1 MLRNGHMLI
10 TKSRLQG
17 SSVVITL
24 PSDNGKKTS
33 ENQEYI
39 VVYSED
45 GTITLVSRIEAPFSE
60 GEEAGYCEKDEWKYL
75 TPEGRE
81 IL

>member
-1 MLRNGHMLI
+1 MLI

-24 PSDNGKKTS
+24 PSDNGKKPE

-39 VVYSED
+39 VVYSDD
-45 GTITLVSRIEAPFSE
+45 GTITLVPKIEDPSVAE
-60 GEEAGYCEKDEWKYL
+60 KKQNTMRKMNGQMYLRKGERLFYERRK
-75 TPEGRE
+75 
-81 IL
+81 

>member
-1 MLRNGHMLI
+1 MLI

-24 PSDNGKKTS
+24 PSDNGKKSS

-39 VVYSED
+39 VVYSDD
-45 GTITLVSRIEAPFSE
+45 GTITLVPKIEDPFS
-60 GEEAGYCEKDEWKYL
+60 GREEAEYYEKDVWMDL
-75 TPEGRE
+75 SPEGKE
-81 IL
+81 PFNG

>member
-1 MLRNGHMLI
+1 MLI

-24 PSDNGKKTS
+24 PSDNGKKPS

-45 GTITLVSRIEAPFSE
+45 GTITLVPKIEDPFS
-60 GEEAGYCEKDEWKYL
+60 AGQESEYYEIDDCKEL

>member
-1 MLRNGHMLI
+1 MLI

-24 PSDNGKKTS
+24 PSDNGKKHS

-39 VVYSED
+39 VVYS
-45 GTITLVSRIEAPFSE
+45 
-60 GEEAGYCEKDEWKYL
+60 
-75 TPEGRE
+75 
-81 IL
+81 

>member
-1 MLRNGHMLI
+1 MLI
-10 TKSRLQG
+10 AKSRLQG

-24 PSDNGKKTS
+24 PSDNGKKPK
-33 ENQEYI
+33 ENKEYI
-39 VVYSED
+39 VVYSDD
-45 GTITLVSRIEAPFSE
+45 GTITLVRKMGDPFSG
-60 GEEAGYCEKDEWKYL
+60 GEEAEYYEKDEWTDL

>member
-1 MLRNGHMLI
+1 MLI
-10 TKSRLQG
+10 AKSRLQG

-24 PSDNGKKTS
+24 PSSNGKKPTA
-33 ENQEYI
+33 NQEYI

-45 GTITLVSRIEAPFSE
+45 GTIILVPKINDPFSS
-60 GEEAGYCEKDEWKYL
+60 GEEAEFYEDDEWNDMK
-75 TPEGRE
+75 PEGRE

>member
-1 MLRNGHMLI
+1 MLI

-24 PSDNGKKTS
+24 PSDNGKKPS

-45 GTITLVSRIEAPFSE
+45 GTITLVPKIEDPFSVE
-60 GEEAGYCEKDEWKYL
+60 KRQSIMKKMNGEM
-75 TPEGRE
+75 
-81 IL
+81 

>member
-1 MLRNGHMLI
+1 MVYVLI
-10 TKSRLQG
+10 AKSRLQG
-17 SSVVITL
+17 GSVVITL
-24 PSDNGKKTS
+24 PSDNGKKPS

-45 GTITLVSRIEAPFSE
+45 GTITLVPKIEDPFSA
-60 GEEAGYCEKDEWKYL
+60 GQEAEYYEKDEWKDL
-75 TPEGRE
+75 TPKGRE

>member
-1 MLRNGHMLI
+1 MFI

-24 PSDNGKKTS
+24 LANNGKKPS

-39 VVYSED
+39 VDYSDD
-45 GTITLVSRIEAPFSE
+45 GTITLVPEIEDSFSC
-60 GEEAGYCEKDEWKYL
+60 GDEAEYYEKDK
-75 TPEGRE
+75 
-81 IL
+81 

>member
-1 MLRNGHMLI
+1 MLI

-24 PSDNGKKTS
+24 PSSNGNKPAA
-33 ENQEYI
+33 NQEYI

-45 GTITLVSRIEAPFSE
+45 GTIILVPKIDNPFSS
-60 GEEAGYCEKDEWKYL
+60 GEEAEYYEEDEWNDMIH
-75 TPEGRE
+75 EGRE
-81 IL
+81 SL